1 MPVPNFSP
9 GEVLTAGA
17 MDSIGLWHIT
27 TVSPAAATV
36 VAVNNCFSSDYTNYR
51 VLISPLGVSLASDIR
66 IKLRIG
72 STPSSTE
79 YYMTNV
85 FASGGSIS
93 STSENNQTS
102 WRGMFTG
109 ANFANYAALTFD
121 IFSPNVAT
129 QTRYIMQSSG
139 WDGTSVIN
147 RSANGFHF
155 VGSAYDGFEL
165 LSTTGGANI
174 TATISVYGYNKG
186 S

>member
-9 GEVLTAGA
+9 GEILTASA
-17 MDSIGLWHIT
+17 MDKIGLWHIT
-27 TVSPAAATV
+27 TVSPTPATV
-36 VAVNNCFSSDYTNYR
+36 IAVNNCFSSDYTNYR
-51 VLISPLGVSLASDIR
+51 VLISPLGVSAASDIR

-72 STPSSTE
+72 TTPSSTE

-109 ANFANYAALTFD
+109 ASFANYAALTFD

-139 WDGTSVIN
+139 WDGSSVIN

-186 S
+186 